1 MSNHIIS
8 GKDSTNNKVHPIKA
22 TSGDLH
28 IKLDSANTT
37 QLTNINSKL
46 GDLYLQRDLQ
56 NGTIFNNQTIGAGG
70 SQMSSVFTQESN
82 SDFVFYG
89 EDTTSSNGLIKIFIS
104 DTETGTYYETLELLS
119 SVSGSIY
126 GRFPIYTKFFKI
138 SFTNT
143 SSQSTNITLKFS
155 SKN

>member
-56 NGTIFNNQTIGAGG
+56 NGTIFNNQTITAGG
-70 SQMSSVFTQESN
+70 NQMSSVFTQASN

-89 EDTTSSNGLIKIFIS
+89 EDSTSSNGVIKVFIS
-104 DTETGTYYETLELLS
+104 DTETGTYYEALENLI

-138 SFTNT
+138 SFANT
-143 SSQSTNITLKFS
+143 SAQSTNITLKFS